1 MEFLLCYLAVANAA
15 GFAAM
20 GMDKL
25 LARRGARRI
34 PERRLLSIAISG
46 GAAGAMLGMLLFRHK
61 TRHRKFAMGLPLLC
75 LIEGATAAAIACRL
89 A

>member
-20 GMDKL
+20 GADKAR
-25 LARRGARRI
+25 ARRGARRI

-61 TRHRKFAMGLPLLC
+61 TRHRKFALGLPLLT
-75 LIEGATAAAIACRL
+75 LIETVAAAALLCKL